1 MQLRGCALIE
11 VFIQLEEASHLQAL
25 VVVGDFNHPH
35 IWTLGTTGFKQ
46 SWRIQECT
54 SDSFVAQVKELMAKG
69 AVLDMILKNKEEE
82 LIGNAKVGSAL
93 VAVTMRWLSS
103 GF

>member
-1 MQLRGCALIE
+1 M
-11 VFIQLEEASHLQAL
+11 
-25 VVVGDFNHPH
+25 
-35 IWTLGTTGFKQ
+35 GTTEFKQ

-93 VAVTMRWLSS
+93 VAVTMR
-103 GF
+103 